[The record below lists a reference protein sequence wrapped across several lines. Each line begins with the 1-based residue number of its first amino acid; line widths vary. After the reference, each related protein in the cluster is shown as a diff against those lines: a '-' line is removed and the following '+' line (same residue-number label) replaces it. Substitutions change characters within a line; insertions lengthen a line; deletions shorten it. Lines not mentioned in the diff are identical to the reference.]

1 MVLSMKKL
9 VKKTFNSKEAGQWN
23 PGFVPGLLLITLSQL
38 QVACSVERPHSILD
52 PAGPIADHIATL
64 WWQMFWVYGLVFVVT
79 LGLLFLALRSRRR
92 DGSPLGSR
100 FVFMAGVAIPAL
112 ILVGMLVLTLRVMGN
127 LHATSEDLHVKIISH
142 HWWFEVQYPEHG
154 VIDANE
160 IHVPVGSMVRF
171 ELSSSGMIHSFW
183 VPRLGGKR
191 DMLPDYYTELHLQ
204 ADEPG
209 VYHGTCTEYCAG
221 VHALMGFRLVAHEP
235 EDFARWLEQA
245 AEPPQASV
253 DPHLQRGQEV
263 FMRSS
268 CAGCHTVKGVS
279 PGKLG
284 PDLTMIGARR
294 TLGAGTLEN
303 NRGNLAGWI
312 ANPQAIK
319 PGNGMPLSYL
329 EPEDLHALV
338 DYLWSLQ

>member
-1 MVLSMKKL
+1 MFLKKI
-9 VKKTFNSKEAGQWN
+9 VKKIHNNKETGQRT
-23 PGFVPGLLLITLSQL
+23 PGLFSGFLLVMMSQSL
-38 QVACSVERPHSILD
+38 AACSVEHPHSILD
-52 PAGPIADHIATL
+52 PAGPAAGHITTL

-92 DGSPLGSR
+92 EGAPLGSR
-100 FVFMAGVAIPAL
+100 FVFIAGVAIPAL

-127 LHATSEDLHVKIISH
+127 LHTTSEDLHVKVISH
-142 HWWFEVQYPEHG
+142 HWWFEVHYPEHG
-154 VIDANE
+154 IVDANE
-160 IHVPVGSMVRF
+160 IHVPVGRTVRF
-171 ELSSSGMIHSFW
+171 DLNAAGVIHSFW

-221 VHALMGFRLVAHEP
+221 AHALMGFRLVAHEP
-235 EDFARWLEQA
+235 EDFARWLEKA
-245 AEPPQASV
+245 AEPPPPPV

-263 FMRSS
+263 YMDGG
-268 CAGCHTVKGVS
+268 CAGCHTITDVS
-279 PGKLG
+279 YGTMG
-284 PDLTMIGARR
+284 PDLTLIGSRR

-303 NRGNLAGWI
+303 SRENLAGWI
-312 ANPQAIK
+312 ADPQVIK
-319 PGNGMPLSYL
+319 PGNEMPLSYL
-329 EPEDLHALV
+329 EPEDLQALV